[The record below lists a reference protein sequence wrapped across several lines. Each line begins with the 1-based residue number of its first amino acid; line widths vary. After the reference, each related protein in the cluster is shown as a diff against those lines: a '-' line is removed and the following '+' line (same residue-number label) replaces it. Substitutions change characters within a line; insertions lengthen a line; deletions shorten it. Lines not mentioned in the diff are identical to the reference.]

1 MEHPRSRTPLLLA
14 LLAVAYCIAFVDRLM
29 MAVVAEPV
37 KAEFALSD
45 KELFLLTGAAFILI
59 YGTFAI
65 VSGWLLDRYNK
76 AVIVASG
83 MAIWSVFTAAAGFAQ
98 DFTHLAIARAGVGIG
113 ESVIIP
119 AAMAIISDLYAPTKR
134 PMAMGVFYAGGM
146 VGIFLAWVVGGWVSA
161 HYGWRSAFFIA
172 GPPGLVLAVL
182 IAFVKLETPNRGAE
196 SAPGL
201 ANMSTFRELFK
212 NAPFVYLTLGSGLLA
227 FVTVGVVSMIGSFFI
242 RSHGM
247 TPSEVGLIFG
257 PVMAGSMAGGQ
268 LGGGWIG
275 SRLARRGVHRLIG
288 FSAIVVFMLFPIFI
302 TLLLVPSRE
311 LALVALF
318 IGMLMS
324 TLSSPCFSAAYQ
336 SICARHTRASA
347 AGIHSFVNGAVGG
360 ALTPFLVGA
369 LSDYWRPEYG
379 QDSLR
384 YALMVGL
391 VSCLLAGT
399 MFVIARRRVLRGE
412 GVQVHDT
419 QFEELEPA

>member
-1 MEHPRSRTPLLLA
+1 MITPARSRAPLLLA
-14 LLAVAYCIAFVDRLM
+14 LLAAAYCIAFVDRLM
-29 MAVVAEPV
+29 MAVVAESV

-45 KELFLLTGAAFILI
+45 KQLFLLTGAAFILI

-65 VSGWLLDRYNK
+65 VAGWLLDRYNK
-76 AVIVASG
+76 AIIVASG
-83 MAIWSVFTAAAGFAQ
+83 MALWSVFTAAAGFAQ

-119 AAMAIISDLYAPTKR
+119 AAMSIISDHYAPTRR

-146 VGIFLAWVVGGWVSA
+146 AGIFLAWVAGGWVAA
-161 HYGWRSAFFIA
+161 HYGWRSSFFIA
-172 GPPGLVLAVL
+172 GPPGLVLAAL
-182 IAFVKLETPNRGAE
+182 IAFVRLDSPDRRAE
-196 SAPGL
+196 PPRELTSMA
-201 ANMSTFRELFK
+201 TFRELFR
-212 NAPFVYLTLGSGLLA
+212 NGPFVYMTLGSGLLA

-247 TPSEVGLIFG
+247 APADVALIFG

-268 LGGGWIG
+268 LGGGLIG
-275 SRLARRGVHRLIG
+275 SRLAQRGVHRLIG
-288 FSAIVVFMLFPIFI
+288 FSAFMVFSLFPIFI
-302 TLLLVPSRE
+302 TLLLVSSKT
-311 LALVALF
+311 LALVGLF
-318 IGMLMS
+318 VGMLMS

-336 SICARHTRASA
+336 SVCAPHTRASA

-369 LSDYWRPEYG
+369 LSDYWRPQMG

-391 VSCLLAGT
+391 FSCLLAGL
-399 MFVIARRRVLRGE
+399 MFLIARCRVLQGE
-412 GVQVHDT
+412 GMPIEDH
-419 QFEELEPA
+419 